1 MDPKAAKRLAYL
13 EKITTDGSTDPFH
26 WYCLAQEYRSQ
37 ERNEDAATT
46 FEKLEAMMPDYVPMF
61 LMAGQLFEKMG
72 KVDAAK
78 AWLDKGMVA
87 AKKKGDSH
95 ALGELE
101 AARAL
106 LA

>member
-1 MDPKAAKRLAYL
+1 MA
-13 EKITTDGSTDPFH
+13 
-26 WYCLAQEYRSQ
+26 
-37 ERNEDAATT
+37 
-46 FEKLEAMMPDYVPMF
+46 PDYVPMF

-72 KVDAAK
+72 KLDAAK
-78 AWLDKGMVA
+78 AWFDKGMVI

-101 AARAL
+101 SARAL

>member
-13 EKITTDGSTDPFH
+13 EKITTDGSVDPFH

-37 ERNEDAATT
+37 EKNEEAVQT
-46 FEKLEAMMPDYVPMF
+46 FEKLEAMTPDYVPMF

-72 KVDAAK
+72 KLEDAK
-78 AWLDKGMVA
+78 SWLDKGMAA

-101 AARAL
+101 SARSL
-106 LA
+106 LG